1 MNDADVPGE
10 PTLRRLCAEMIA
22 LRERNDR
29 QHRLFEQA
37 LAQARDDLQARFDR
51 FAADTQQAYQ
61 RLRDELTGEKRHSL
75 ALLNSLVDVALDLQR
90 IAVARP
96 EIEESTASAWAEGVS
111 VAARRAD
118 AVLAQFGVRRYD
130 AVVGAAYVP
139 SLHERVGARAVDG
152 MGPLLVAQ
160 QVEPG
165 YASQQP
171 DFVLRRAKVLITE

>member
-1 MNDADVPGE
+1 MSDADVPGE
-10 PTLRRLCAEMIA
+10 PTLRRVCAELIT

-37 LAQARDDLQARFDR
+37 LAQTRDDLQSRFER

-90 IAVARP
+90 IAAARP
-96 EIEESTASAWAEGVS
+96 QIDETAAAAWADGVA

-118 AVLAQFGVRRYD
+118 AVLAQFGVHRYD
-130 AVVGAAYVP
+130 AIVGTAYVP
-139 SLHERVGARAVDG
+139 ALHERIGAQTVDG

-165 YASQQP
+165 YASQLP